1 MKRLLALL
9 LPLCLLLAGC
19 SGDSQSLQ
27 SEVDRLKRENTAL
40 QETIAQ
46 LQEQLSALQST
57 ALESWTLDAR
67 GTDEESPAQILF
79 TARPLARQEGQTAQL
94 LVTLD
99 GAEIA
104 KETCQW
110 DGEAYTAEMSLLPE
124 DGYGY
129 YCLLTGETGETEQV
143 LLSTP
148 DSPTVPK
155 LTYLAGS
162 LAAYAN
168 ALAEN
173 VAVQE
178 NAIGADV
185 TVAVQTPL
193 LSADGNPVV
202 LVLAKLRWQREDQV
216 LSEQILDL
224 KEGETEG
231 SLTGQFTARLENP
244 PMEDGTAI
252 DLVLTAELSDGRV
265 LTSVAGSW
273 TARDGRLDSSVG

>member
-1 MKRLLALL
+1 MKRLLAFLL
-9 LPLCLLLAGC
+9 LLCLLLAGC
-19 SGDSQSLQ
+19 SGDNQSLQ

-79 TARPLARQEGQTAQL
+79 SARPLARQEGQTAQL

-99 GAEIA
+99 GAEIT
-104 KETCQW
+104 KEICQW
-110 DGEAYTAEMSLLPE
+110 DGEAYTAEVSLLPE

-129 YCLLTGETGETEQV
+129 YCLLTGEAGETEQV

-162 LAAYAN
+162 LEAYAN
-168 ALAEN
+168 ALTQR
-173 VAVQE
+173 VTVQDSV
-178 NAIGADV
+178 IGADV
-185 TVAVQTPL
+185 AVAVQTPL
-193 LSADGNPVV
+193 ISPDGKPVS
-202 LVLAKLRWQREDQV
+202 LVLAKLSWKQEDRV
-216 LSEQILDL
+216 LSEEILNL
-224 KEGETEG
+224 QEGETEG
-231 SLTGQFTARLENP
+231 SLTGQFSLRLEAP

-252 DLVLTAELSDGRV
+252 DLVLTAELSDGRI
-265 LTSVAGSW
+265 LTAVAGSW
-273 TARDGRLDSSVG
+273 TALDGQLDSSVG

>member
-19 SGDSQSLQ
+19 SGDNQSLQ

-40 QETIAQ
+40 QETIAR

-67 GTDEESPAQILF
+67 GTDDESPAQVLF
-79 TARPLARQEGQTAQL
+79 SARPLARQEGQTAQL

-99 GAEIA
+99 GAEIT

-110 DGEAYTAEMSLLPE
+110 DGEAYTAEASLLPK

-193 LSADGNPVV
+193 LSADGNPVA

-216 LSEQILDL
+216 LDL
-224 KEGETEG
+224 REGETEG